1 MQTTISLMAEKPTT
15 VRFKPGTNTGIR
27 LVCDKL
33 GISFNAAL
41 SVLVS
46 EALEA
51 RGINP
56 TTGKLMAGSPADS
69 KAPNPER

>member
-15 VRFKPGTNTGIR
+15 VRFKPGMNAGIR
-27 LVCDKL
+27 LVGSKL
-33 GISFNAAL
+33 SISFNAAL

-56 TTGKLMAGSPADS
+56 ETGEPVKKPSEAEA
-69 KAPNPER
+69 